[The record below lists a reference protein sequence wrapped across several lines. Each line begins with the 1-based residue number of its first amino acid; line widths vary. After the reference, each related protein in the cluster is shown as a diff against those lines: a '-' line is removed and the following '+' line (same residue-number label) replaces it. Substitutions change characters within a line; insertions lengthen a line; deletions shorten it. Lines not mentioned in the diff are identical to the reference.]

1 MSNKKEPC
9 YCGKEDPTVERAISY
24 YKENSK
30 VKLNH
35 PIVIPE
41 GTELESG
48 IKQIVFQE
56 ETYELVIGI
65 GDKHTATL
73 VIGADTLKALN
84 LMGEGEEV
92 NCG

>member
-9 YCGKEDPTVERAISY
+9 YCGQEDLTVERVIGY
-24 YKENSK
+24 CKGNSK

-35 PIVIPE
+35 PIVIPK
-41 GTELESG
+41 GVELESG
-48 IKQIVFQE
+48 IKQIIFQE

-65 GDKHTATL
+65 GNDYAATL
-73 VIGADTLKALN
+73 VIGADALEALN
-84 LMGEGEEV
+84 SIGEEV